1 MNINQLP
8 DLTRDWSG
16 TLAEGT
22 IYKVENGSFILL
34 NQLPF
39 KSSVT
44 VLLADSIARAD
55 VELFLKL
62 ADKYHLQTCYAGI
75 FNESGVDGVIF
86 IHDRFDNEYSQ
97 ELKFL
102 DWKIDA
108 FHAGSLPDTSKTG
121 VILMDMD
128 ATCVQCECI
137 DEMAKLA
144 GIGEQVS
151 AVTAMAM
158 KGHMEFQ
165 ESFRRRVALF
175 NGKSESIMDTV
186 EENLPVMPGFAELV
200 KKAKSYGWKLAI
212 ASGGFTR
219 YVTKLKNEFGL
230 DYVIA
235 NDIEAVDG
243 VFTGKVLGQI
253 VDSKVKANTLL
264 KLKEQYGV
272 RTSETIAIG
281 DGANDLPMISLAG
294 IGIAIH
300 AKPVVR
306 EEAPITINHLNLH
319 AAAAILEASTLLSK
333 IKTE

>member
-8 DLTRDWSG
+8 ENTSEWSKI
-16 TLAEGT
+16 LN
-22 IYKVENGSFILL
+22 KGSLYTVDHDGEFNIT
-34 NQLPF
+34 NKIPF
-39 KSSVT
+39 KASIT
-44 VLLADSIARAD
+44 VLLAYSIKSTH
-55 VELFLKL
+55 VKQFLDLSSKF
-62 ADKYHLQTCYAGI
+62 HLKTCYVAA
-75 FNESGVDGVIF
+75 FHESGVTGIIF
-86 IHDRFDNEYSQ
+86 THDKFDNEYSQ

-102 DWKIDA
+102 NWNIDA
-108 FHAGSLPDTSKTG
+108 FHVGSLPNPNNQG

-151 AVTAMAM
+151 AVTAQAM

-200 KKAKSYGWKLAI
+200 KKAKSYNWKLAI

-219 YVTKLKNEFGL
+219 YVTKLKNEFNL
-230 DYVIA
+230 DYVVA
-235 NDIEAVDG
+235 NDIEAIDG

-253 VDSKVKANTLL
+253 VDSKVKARTLL
-264 KLKEQYGV
+264 MLKDQYKV
-272 RTSETIAIG
+272 NTSETIAIG

-294 IGIAIH
+294 TGIAIH
-300 AKPVVR
+300 AKPIVR
-306 EEAPITINHLNLH
+306 EQAPITINNLNLH
-319 AAAAILEASTLLSK
+319 AAAAILEASSILANLD
-333 IKTE
+333 

>member
-1 MNINQLP
+1 ML
-8 DLTRDWSG
+8 
-16 TLAEGT
+16 
-22 IYKVENGSFILL
+22 
-34 NQLPF
+34 
-39 KSSVT
+39 
-44 VLLADSIARAD
+44 
-55 VELFLKL
+55 
-62 ADKYHLQTCYAGI
+62 C
-75 FNESGVDGVIF
+75 IF

-294 IGIAIH
+294 TGIAIH

-306 EEAPITINHLNLH
+306 EKAPITINHLNLH

-333 IKTE
+333 IKSE